1 MDLENQGRIKELAER
16 YEKRDVIVVLGASD
30 PESVKLVAETLT
42 LGDPSYAGALAG
54 VQLGLPVYHILEPE
68 LKEQVDPEV
77 YQQQVGMM
85 ELVLDVPTLIEPLR
99 KMRERLADVEVQG
112 TEPRDAGFRQEDQG
126 RGSHR

>member
-16 YEKRDVIVVLGASD
+16 YEKGDVIVVLGASD
-30 PESVKLVAETLT
+30 PESVKLVAETVT

-68 LKEQVDPEV
+68 LKAQVDPKV

-85 ELVLDVPTLIEPLR
+85 EMVLDVPTLIAPLR
-99 KMRERLADVEVQG
+99 KMRE
-112 TEPRDAGFRQEDQG
+112 
-126 RGSHR
+126 